1 MPLRDFFTAQE
12 GKALVSHPAL
22 TDSGTPIE
30 VLDLGRPARTKGPIS
45 QTEAKRHTN
54 AYGGKHDNIDHVM
67 NCVRLYCDAAANAP
81 WYLEKK
87 GERLRRMDE
96 DQQDAPIGPLALYKL
111 LDAPNPYQ
119 DYEELIQLLVIDLLL
134 TGNAYWY
141 KWRAN
146 AEGQPLSL
154 FRLAPP
160 YVKIIPGD
168 LGPKKYEYKVPDS
181 GQRKPLEIKLN
192 EMIHFK
198 LPNPHDPYYGLG
210 VIQGG
215 TKPLD
220 LELALT
226 DHQTNYFH
234 KGASPSI
241 VVQSDRRVPRD
252 VLKKLQN
259 QMRGRYGGSKNAGEM
274 MVLEAGLRAE
284 SLSPDATK
292 AQFEALSKLSRDRV
306 MAMFRVH
313 PKLLGISTS
322 DGTDKAQ
329 DAQRVFDFNT
339 LQPFF
344 SVMSRRISRALAQAY
359 DCDFVID
366 HRYRMPKEEQI
377 KLAGEMGALPGVL
390 VKEVREFA
398 DLPPT
403 GDPEIDDL
411 VLNLP
416 GEEGLPE
423 DTRNG
428 IPDKNLPGEAGRP
441 PKPENTRTIG
451 QVGKGVRKVA
461 EARVRSRRPSE
472 KAMDDILAELVAL
485 ENDGSTVPEGKAAR
499 AETVHETAD
508 IIAPSDPL
516 GTRRDQEI
524 NAIMADLEKE
534 LADAGRLL
542 ERDLLDHVEGKAFN
556 SKNLRSRVR
565 RSAAWA
571 TFTKSVE
578 TALENAIKRSLS
590 RAAVMWGSSGR
601 SPEEELD
608 YDTMAKELLHR
619 KGGLRSIIK
628 TQKERTA
635 KKLGEALD
643 AGGGQEE
650 AEAAVRDAI
659 KVWVDTQSGLI
670 ADAEATTAFNEGTL
684 SVAELTGATEVYVFE
699 EEDAPDEPCQDAR
712 GSVWSIEKARD
723 NRIEHPRCR
732 RHFVPL
738 DVVPS

>member
-1 MPLRDFFTAQE
+1 
-12 GKALVSHPAL
+12 
-22 TDSGTPIE
+22 
-30 VLDLGRPARTKGPIS
+30 
-45 QTEAKRHTN
+45 
-54 AYGGKHDNIDHVM
+54 M
-67 NCVRLYCDAAANAP
+67 NCVRLYCDAAAGAP

-96 DQQDAPIGPLALYKL
+96 DQQDAPIGPIALYKL

-141 KWRAN
+141 KWRSN
-146 AEGQPLSL
+146 EQGQPLSL

-160 YVKIIPGD
+160 YVKIVPGD
-168 LGPKKYEYKVPDS
+168 LGPKGYEYKVPDS
-181 GQRKPLEIKLN
+181 GQRKPLEIKLP

-226 DHQTNYFH
+226 DHQTNYFQ
-234 KGASPSI
+234 KGASPSL
-241 VVQSDRRVPRD
+241 VVQSERRVPRD

-259 QMRGRYGGSKNAGEM
+259 QLRGRYGGSKNAGEM

-292 AQFEALSKLSRDRV
+292 AQFEALSKMSRDRI

-313 PKLLGISTS
+313 PKLLGISS
-322 DGTDKAQ
+322 SEGTDKAQ

-344 SVMSRRISRALAQAY
+344 QVMSKRISRALAQAY
-359 DCDFVID
+359 DVDFVID
-366 HRYRMPKEEQI
+366 HRYRLPKEEQI
-377 KLAGEMGALPGVL
+377 KLAGEFAALPGVT

-398 DLPPT
+398 DLAPT
-403 GDPEIDDL
+403 GDSEIDDL

-416 GEEGLPE
+416 GEEGLPG

-428 IPDKNLPGEAGRP
+428 IPDRNLPGEAGRP
-441 PKPENTRTIG
+441 PNPVNTRTIG
-451 QVGKGVRKVA
+451 QVGQGVRTVS

-472 KAMDDILAELVAL
+472 KAMDDILAELAAL
-485 ENDGSTVPEGKAAR
+485 PEGKAAR
-499 AETVHETAD
+499 SETAHETTT
-508 IIAPSDPL
+508 IIAPSDPF
-516 GTRRDQEI
+516 GTRRDDEI
-524 NAIMADLEKE
+524 NAIMTDLEAE
-534 LADAGRLL
+534 LQDAGRNL

-565 RSAAWA
+565 RSVAWA
-571 TFTKSVE
+571 TFTERVE
-578 TALENAIKRSLS
+578 AALTNAIKRGLS
-590 RAAVMWGSSGR
+590 RAAVMWGGAGR
-601 SPEEELD
+601 TPEDDLD
-608 YDTMAKELLHR
+608 YDAIAKELLHR
-619 KGGLRSIIK
+619 KDGLRSIIG
-628 TQKERTA
+628 TQRDRVS
-635 KKLGEALD
+635 KKLGEAIE
-643 AGGGQEE
+643 AGGGRDES
-650 AEAAVRDAI
+650 EAAVRDAI
-659 KVWVDTQSGLI
+659 KVWIDTQAGLI
-670 ADAEATTAFNEGTL
+670 ADSEATIAFNEGTL
-684 SVAELTGATEVYVFE
+684 SVAELTGATDVYVFE
-699 EEDAPDEPCQDAR
+699 EEDAPDEPCQQAR
-712 GSVWSIEKARD
+712 GSVWSIEKARE

-732 RHFVPL
+732 RNFVPL
-738 DVVPS
+738 GVVPS

>member
-1 MPLRDFFTAQE
+1 MPLLDFFTAQE
-12 GKALVSHPAL
+12 GKALIPHPAL
-22 TDSGTPIE
+22 RDNGTPIE
-30 VLDLGRPARTKGPIS
+30 VLDLGRPGRTRGPIS
-45 QTEAKRHTN
+45 QAEAKRHTN
-54 AYGGKHDNIDHVM
+54 AYGGREDNIDHVM

-81 WYLEKK
+81 WHLEKK

-96 DQQDAPIGPLALYKL
+96 DVQDAAIGPIALYKL

-119 DYEELIQLLVIDLLL
+119 DYEEMIQLLVIDLLL

-146 AEGQPLSL
+146 EQGQPLSL
-154 FRLAPP
+154 FRLAPS
-160 YVKIIPGD
+160 YVKIVPGD
-168 LGPKKYEYKVPDS
+168 MGPIRYEYKLPDA
-181 GQRKPLEIKLN
+181 GQRKPLKISLK

-226 DHQTNYFH
+226 DHQTNYFQ
-234 KGASPSI
+234 KGAAPSL
-241 VVQSDRRVPRD
+241 VVQSDRRIPRD

-259 QMRGRYGGSKNAGEM
+259 QLRGRYAGSRNAGEM

-292 AQFEALSKLSRDRV
+292 AQFEALSKMSRDRIH
-306 MAMFRVH
+306 AMFRVH

-322 DGTDKAQ
+322 EGTDKAQ

-344 SVMSRRISRALAQAY
+344 GVMSRRISRALAQAY
-359 DCDFVID
+359 DVDYVID
-366 HRYRMPKEEQI
+366 HRYRLPKEEQV
-377 KLAGEMGALPGVL
+377 KLAGEFAALPGVT

-416 GEEGLPE
+416 GEEGME
-423 DTRNG
+423 GDTRNG
-428 IPDKNLPGEAGRP
+428 IPDRNLPGEAGRP
-441 PKPENTRTIG
+441 PKGENTRTIG
-451 QVGKGVRKVA
+451 QVGKGVRKVS
-461 EARVRSRRPSE
+461 EARVRRRRPSE
-472 KAMDDILAELVAL
+472 KALDQIMAELEGL
-485 ENDGSTVPEGKAAR
+485 EPEGKAPV
-499 AETVHETAD
+499 AETVFESAN
-508 IIAPSDPL
+508 IIAPSDPF
-516 GTRRDQEI
+516 GPRRDEEI
-524 NAIMADLEKE
+524 NAIMADLEKD

-556 SKNLRSRVR
+556 SNNLRSRVR

-571 TFTKSVE
+571 TFE
-578 TALENAIKRSLS
+578 TRVADALENAIKRGLS
-590 RAAVMWGSSGR
+590 RAAVMWGGAGR
-601 SPEEELD
+601 TPEDELD
-608 YDTMAKELLHR
+608 YDSMAKELMYR
-619 KGGLRSIIK
+619 QGGLRSIIK
-628 TQKERTA
+628 TQKDRTS
-635 KKLGEALD
+635 KKLALALE
-643 AGGGQEE
+643 AGGGQKE
-650 AEAAVRDAI
+650 ADAAIREAI
-659 KVWVDTQSGLI
+659 KVWVDTQASLI
-670 ADAEATTAFNEGTL
+670 ADSEATIAFNEGTL

-712 GSVWSIEKARD
+712 GSVWSIEHARE

-732 RHFVPL
+732 RNFVPL
-738 DVVPS
+738 NAVV